1 MKHLFLLILLTIS
14 SSVLSQKIFN
24 VYDSFTLELVD
35 SIAVTGD
42 DKKII
47 VTRMEKGVYWVES
60 AENGTKITFTHKN
73 YETQFFYCP
82 NANSESYSVI
92 LVPTATLLKAHKAKH
107 SFYGSFAMTSAEK
120 ALISSDSVSTFSE
133 QPAQF
138 PGGQSELAKFLSN
151 TIQYPQ
157 LAVELN
163 ISGKVYVQF
172 VVRTTGEISNV
183 KVVKSVNYLMDAES
197 VRVIKAMPNWVPGS
211 SNGKPVNTFFNLPI
225 SFKMY

>member
-24 VYDSFTLELVD
+24 IYDSFTLELVD
-35 SIAVTGD
+35 SIAVTAD

-47 VTRMEKGVYWVES
+47 VTRMEKGVFWVES
-60 AENGTKITFTHKN
+60 AENGTKITFTHKD

-82 NANSESYSVI
+82 NANRESYSVI
-92 LVPTATLLKAHKAKH
+92 LVPTASLLKAHKSKH
-107 SFYGSFAMTSAEK
+107 SFYGSIATTSAEK
-120 ALISSDSVSTFSE
+120 ALISSDSVSTFSD

-197 VRVIKAMPNWVPGS
+197 VRVINAMPNWVPGS

-225 SFKMY
+225 NFKIY